1 MISEREN
8 QYNAFIANTARNVN
22 EKYTERKD
30 TMLQLMEYPTST
42 ISKRIV
48 LHALN
53 EMRAE
58 HMARFMNEPRIRGF
72 NKAKAMLLKMIDQYD
87 DQISREKL
95 DSDLDQILR
104 QDHVIGLCSGHAAD
118 MFFWTVSDFAYFIR
132 SYPRSVPRSMEHIFP
147 EPVSK

>member
-48 LHALN
+48 LHTLN
-53 EMRAE
+53 EMRAA
-58 HMARFMNEPRIRGF
+58 HMACFMNEPRIRSF
-72 NKAKAMLLKMIDQYD
+72 NKAKAMLMKMVDQYG

-95 DSDLDQILR
+95 DSDLDQILC
-104 QDHVIGLCSGHAAD
+104 QDHLIGLCSGHATD
-118 MFFWTVSDFAYFIR
+118 MYFWTVSDFAYFIR
-132 SYPRSVPRSMEHIFP
+132 SYPRSIPRSMQAIFP
-147 EPVSK
+147 EPMNK